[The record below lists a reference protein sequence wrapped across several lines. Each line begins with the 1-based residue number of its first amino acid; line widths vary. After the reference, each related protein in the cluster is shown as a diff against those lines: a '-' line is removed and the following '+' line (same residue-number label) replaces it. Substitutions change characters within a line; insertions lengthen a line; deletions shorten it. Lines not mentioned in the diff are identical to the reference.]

1 MDMDIG
7 EFRESLASSELE
19 PKTLGVCLA
28 LTDILSKIRP
38 GDGQHLSLSYFR
50 ERLERGARNEEI
62 LPALSILCTFKGAI
76 LEMHGY
82 LDDEDDGQLHLE
94 DEDFQGLLFTGN
106 LVHPVTGDL
115 VDDPLG
121 HVRFFY
127 SLRKD
132 A

>member
-1 MDMDIG
+1 MRMDIG
-7 EFRESLASSELE
+7 EFRERLASSELE
-19 PKTLGVCLA
+19 PKTLSVCLA

-38 GDGQHLSLSYFR
+38 GDGQHLGLSYFR
-50 ERLERGARNEEI
+50 ERLEKGSRAEEI
-62 LPALSILCTFKGAI
+62 LPALSVLCTFEGAI

-82 LDDEDDGQLHLE
+82 LDDDDEGQLHLE
-94 DEDFQGLLFTGN
+94 DEDFQGLLFTGK

-115 VDDPLG
+115 VDDPLE

-127 SLRKD
+127 SLRSD